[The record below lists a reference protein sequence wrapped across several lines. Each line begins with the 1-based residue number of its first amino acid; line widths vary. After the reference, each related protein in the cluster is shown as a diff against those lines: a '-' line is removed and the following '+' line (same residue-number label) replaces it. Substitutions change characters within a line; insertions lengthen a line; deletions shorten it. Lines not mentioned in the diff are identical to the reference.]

1 MKLFLKNIVFTDIL
15 TTFLNVLLMKTR
27 PLARHFGHDSTSF
40 LHLKNVI
47 FTMIERVFTQNSTSF
62 FNHRPFSY
70 FFIFRLKGDFFV
82 IVISLPTAFDHN
94 SPKIARKIVEN
105 PD

>member
-15 TTFLNVLLMKTR
+15 TVFLNVLLMKTR

-40 LHLKNVI
+40 LHLKHVI
-47 FTMIERVFTQNSTSF
+47 FIMIERFLPKIARHFYQNSTSF

-70 FFIFRLKGDFFV
+70 FFH
-82 IVISLPTAFDHN
+82 ISLEGRFFRY
-94 SPKIARKIVEN
+94 SSIASY
-105 PD
+105 DF